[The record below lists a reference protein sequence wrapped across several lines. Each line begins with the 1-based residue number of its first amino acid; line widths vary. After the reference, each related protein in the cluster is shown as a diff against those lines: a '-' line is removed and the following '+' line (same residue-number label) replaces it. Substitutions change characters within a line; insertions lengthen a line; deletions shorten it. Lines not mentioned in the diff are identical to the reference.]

1 MEKINK
7 KVKIVNLV
15 GKVKQGKKSES
26 MNITKELYTHILT
39 TLPQYLL
46 DVHKYTNVDKEEKI
60 QLMIKTKKNNDKIES
75 LYKGSELDQ
84 CICGIVEKGI
94 TGKRKIILDSNENKL
109 VGEIK
114 PFEAVLSPVFF
125 LLIFSWKLNSLF
137 MITENDASENIFS
150 DIVYAIRSSIIG
162 HLGTDK
168 LTMKSEIVLGHDKL
182 IDYIKDGEYS
192 RIKIKR
198 KSIPADIAD
207 QIYNIKID
215 EDEECTIEVK
225 ITAKKKNI
233 AGTLVDKIKSIASD
247 GHPSFK
253 TIEELEPFG
262 LNEDSEIV
270 IDSILNGNK
279 RPISISKLK
288 TPNISQLITVSK
300 TEDGYAE
307 FDSMREESLKL
318 FKNIVN
324 YR

>member
-1 MEKINK
+1 
-7 KVKIVNLV
+7 
-15 GKVKQGKKSES
+15 
-26 MNITKELYTHILT
+26 
-39 TLPQYLL
+39 
-46 DVHKYTNVDKEEKI
+46 
-60 QLMIKTKKNNDKIES
+60 
-75 LYKGSELDQ
+75 
-84 CICGIVEKGI
+84 
-94 TGKRKIILDSNENKL
+94 
-109 VGEIK
+109 
-114 PFEAVLSPVFF
+114 
-125 LLIFSWKLNSLF
+125 

-150 DIVYAIRSSIIG
+150 DIVYAIRSSIIA

-198 KSIPADIAD
+198 KSVPADIAD

-233 AGTLVDKIKSIASD
+233 AGVLVDKIKSIAAD

-307 FDSMREESLKL
+307 FNSMREESLKL
-318 FKNIVN
+318 FKDIVN
-324 YR
+324 YK